1 MTFGI
6 IKSVIEKNLLESYKD
21 EKTFKKTLR
30 EFKQNILNDKNLSR
44 LYSIYDQLSTPQ
56 GLSDNDAKDF
66 LDEGI
71 DLVRKI
77 SQSAKFPKLIS
88 ENIVNNYEDIDL
100 LVNINKTNLS
110 ERLESKRNVLSI
122 LTTKKS
128 QVKESISIPIKTM
141 VNVANQTLKSY
152 VETLDESSKKELFSI
167 ISEDSKVLENKFE
180 EMKTSAITKLQSLM
194 ESENENDLKEK
205 ISETIDK
212 LKSEKFDQINFL
224 KLKSF
229 SSSI

>member
-56 GLSDNDAKDF
+56 GLSDDDAKDF
-66 LDEGI
+66 LDEGV

-77 SQSAKFPKLIS
+77 SLLSKFPKLVS
-88 ENIVNNYEDIDL
+88 ENVVNNYKDIDV
-100 LVNINKTNLS
+100 LVNTNKTDLS
-110 ERLESKRNVLSI
+110 ERLESKRNVLLI

-152 VETLDESSKKELFSI
+152 VETLDEISKKELFSI

-180 EMKTSAITKLQSLM
+180 EMKTSAINKLQSLM
-194 ESENENDLKEK
+194 ESENENEVKEK

-229 SSSI
+229 SNSI